1 MNKLLIATAT
11 VATLGFA
18 TAASAQTYY
27 RTAPGPSAE
36 YYAPGPSQGVVV
48 EGRNSTMMV
57 SPDAA
62 QRYTPESYSRGGYLG
77 PSPYVNNPGVEP
89 YIAKQIEQDQRGD

>member
-1 MNKLLIATAT
+1 MNKLLIATAA
-11 VATLGFA
+11 VATLGL
-18 TAASAQTYY
+18 TAAANAQTYY
-27 RTAPGPSAE
+27 RTAPGPSAQ
-36 YYAPGPSQGVVV
+36 YYEPGPNQGVMV

-57 SPDAA
+57 SPDEA
-62 QRYTPESYSRGGYLG
+62 QRYVPESYSRGGYLG

>member
-18 TAASAQTYY
+18 TAAGAQTYY
-27 RTAPGPSAE
+27 RAAPGPSVQ
-36 YYAPGPSQGVVV
+36 YYEPSQGVVV
-48 EGRNSTMMV
+48 EGRNSTLMV
-57 SPDAA
+57 SPGDA

-77 PSPYVNNPGVEP
+77 QSPYVNNPGVEP